1 MLVLH
6 AHLPYVRYPG
16 HSHHLEER
24 WLFEAIT
31 ETYLPLLDTFEQ
43 LLNDRIDFRLTL
55 SLTPTLV
62 EMLRD
67 RLLMERYQRYL
78 AGLMELS
85 GKEIRRT
92 RGDGRF
98 HELARMYGKR
108 CSVAQRLFQDVY
120 RKDLVAAFAA
130 LARTGKVEL
139 ITSAATH
146 AFLPAISAVPSAAR
160 AQVLLGARHHQATFG
175 RKARGMW
182 LPECGYVPELEP
194 VLREAGMRFFFLEDH
209 GLMRGSPRPRYGIYL
224 PVKTPLGI
232 FAFARDTASSRQV
245 WSASEGY
252 PGDFDY
258 RDFYR
263 DIGFDLDL
271 AYLRPHLPEGV
282 RTFTGLKYFRIT
294 GATPSKKPYIPEKA
308 LRKARIHAGDFT
320 RKRVAQIQGLA
331 DMLKIRPVVTA
342 AYDAELFGHWWHEGP
357 AWLNYF
363 FRAAAAKGQKT
374 FTLTTPSE
382 YLAEGGPSEPA
393 SLSMSSWGNRGYSAT
408 WVDETNGWIYRHLAR
423 ASRLM
428 TAVASERKRRG
439 GLIKRGLCQ
448 AGREL
453 LLAQSSDWA
462 FMMNTDHASAFAR
475 NKFIKHLGNFL
486 ELHRQIS
493 AGAINGEYLAQLEA
507 ENNLFADLDF
517 RIFADPMKP

>member
-1 MLVLH
+1 MIVLH

-16 HSHHLEER
+16 HRHHLEER

-31 ETYLPLLDTFEQ
+31 ETYLPLLHNFEQ
-43 LLNDRIDFRLTL
+43 LLNDRVDFRITL

-67 RLLMERYQRYL
+67 RLLMERYQGYL
-78 AGLMELS
+78 EGILELS
-85 GKEIRRT
+85 GKEISRT
-92 RGDGRF
+92 RGDRRY
-98 HELARMYGKR
+98 HDLAKMYRKQY
-108 CSVAQRLFQDVY
+108 SLAQRLFQDVY
-120 RKDLVAAFAA
+120 RKDLVSAFAA
-130 LARTGKVEL
+130 LARTGKVE
-139 ITSAATH
+139 IIASAATH
-146 AFLPAISAVPSAAR
+146 AFLPAISAVPPAAR
-160 AQVLLGARHHQATFG
+160 AQVLLGAHHHRTIFG
-175 RKARGMW
+175 KKARGMW
-182 LPECGYVPELEP
+182 LPECGYVPDLEP
-194 VLREAGMRFFFLEDH
+194 MLREAGIRFFFLEDH
-209 GLMRGSPRPRYGIYL
+209 GLMCASPRPRQGIYL

-232 FAFARDTASSRQV
+232 FAFSRDTASSRQV

-252 PGDFDY
+252 PGDSEY

-263 DIGFDLDL
+263 DIGFDLDFT
-271 AYLRPHLPEGV
+271 YLRPHLPEGV

-294 GATPSKKPYIPEKA
+294 GATPSKKPYVPGKA
-308 LRKARIHAGDFT
+308 MRKARIHAADFT
-320 RKRVAQIQGLA
+320 RKRAAQIQGLA

-363 FRAAAAKGQKT
+363 FRATDAREQQT

-382 YLAEGGPSEPA
+382 YIAAGGPAEPA
-393 SLSMSSWGNRGYSAT
+393 RLSMSSWGNKGYSAT
-408 WVDETNGWIYRHLAR
+408 WVDESNGWIYRHLAR

-428 TAVASERKRRG
+428 TALASGRKRCS
-439 GLIKRGLCQ
+439 GLIRRGLNQ

-475 NKFIKHLGNFL
+475 NKFIEHISNFL

-493 AGAINGEYLAQLEA
+493 GGAINGEYLAQLEA
-507 ENNLFADLDF
+507 KNNLFADLDF
-517 RIFADPMKP
+517 RIFADPKKT